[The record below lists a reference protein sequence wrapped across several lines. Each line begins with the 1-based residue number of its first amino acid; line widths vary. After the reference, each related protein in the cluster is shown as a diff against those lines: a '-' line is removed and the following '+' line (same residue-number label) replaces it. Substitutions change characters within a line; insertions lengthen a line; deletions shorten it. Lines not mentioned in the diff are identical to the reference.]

1 MLKPSYAYLD
11 TTPAD
16 FKKPEIIKVK
26 PYKYRESKVRLHTE
40 KAVGK
45 LVPMMMGGIVTGPVR
60 FIELGNKAMDYSH
73 NSKY

>member
-45 LVPMMMGGIVTGPVR
+45 LVPMMMVV
-60 FIELGNKAMDYSH
+60 
-73 NSKY
+73 

>member
-45 LVPMMMGGIVTGPVR
+45 LVPMMMGV
-60 FIELGNKAMDYSH
+60 
-73 NSKY
+73 